1 MECGR
6 CHICFRN
13 VDIPMVFEKNLHAL
27 QTCNFVFCD
36 KSHMPL
42 LILGTLTLVLPKFQ
56 EPIALEGICLFYNGS
71 CRKMSLL
78 ELSVCQDF
86 LVPSLFTRWQGVGC
100 VVGRA
105 DAKTCKEKKNISF
118 VEDLSI
124 WFG

>member
-1 MECGR
+1 VGGVIFASEMLTFQWFLKRIYIHCKLV
-6 CHICFRN
+6 I
-13 VDIPMVFEKNLHAL
+13 LS
-27 QTCNFVFCD
+27 FVTQE
-36 KSHMPL
+36 SHMPL

-105 DAKTCKEKKNISF
+105 DAKTCKEKKKH
-118 VEDLSI
+118 
-124 WFG
+124 